1 MYKLTLGDIQKA
13 KNKYRFIALRSG
25 PCVFGINCAIPVSCR
40 PGDLKKP
47 SPFSGLYPISFS
59 EYIRIKVPFVVT
71 SNNTNLNNHLL

>member
-1 MYKLTLGDIQKA
+1 MYRLTLGDIQKA

-25 PCVFGINCAIPVSCR
+25 PCVFGINCAILDSCP
-40 PGDLKKP
+40 PGDEKKL
-47 SPFSGLYPISFS
+47 SPFSGVFEITFA